1 MATVASMRTTL
12 MDRIA
17 ASRVLARVFR
27 EPIDVLPVTFI
38 AAVSVAQVAIF
49 ALLDDPRL
57 VLLAVALLFPFQLN
71 FAGMCHNHHHRSTFR
86 RPLANRAFEVAMCFQ
101 LGMLPYGYTLHH
113 NIGHHRHYLDQGRDS
128 NRWRRADGAVMGP
141 WEFAWRLCVA
151 MYPTVWRIGRR
162 HPTLFGKFRRM
173 AAVCAGILGVLLL
186 IDPVNALLVF
196 VLPLPPALLLQ
207 AQATYYQHA
216 GLASRD
222 PLRASRSVVDRR
234 YNLRTLNLGYHT
246 AHHLRPSL
254 HWSKLPA
261 FHATIAAAIPPEL
274 VD

>member
-1 MATVASMRTTL
+1 VGPRPSFSAACVRRAST
-12 MDRIA
+12 
-17 ASRVLARVFR
+17 SRVLARVFR
-27 EPIDVLPVTFI
+27 EPIDALPVAVI
-38 AAVSVAQVAIF
+38 ASVTLAQLAIF
-49 ALLDDPRL
+49 FRIDDPWL
-57 VLLAVALLFPFQLN
+57 VLLAVVLLFPFQLN

-86 RPLANRAFEVAMCFQ
+86 RPLANRVFEVAMCFQ

-128 NRWRRADGAVMGP
+128 NRWRRNDGGVMGS
-141 WEFAWRLCVA
+141 WEFAWRLCIA

-162 HPTLFGKFRRM
+162 HPAIFRKFRRM
-173 AAVCAGILGVLLL
+173 TAVCGAILAGLVL

-196 VLPLPPALLLQ
+196 VLPLPFALLLQ
-207 AQATYYQHA
+207 AQATHYQHA
-216 GLASRD
+216 GLPTRD
-222 PLRASRSVVDRR
+222 PLRASRSHLARG

-246 AHHLRPSL
+246 AHHLRPGL